1 MNDEYSLMDA
11 ALDAGDS
18 CDCAPSTDERRTFWQ
33 KNVFT
38 RRNALGLG
46 AVSVAAL
53 SAFGIGAGVNA
64 AYAATYPSWEDVE
77 RAKNNESA
85 KAGEVTRIEGLINSL
100 TQRVAD
106 TQAAAQAAGDEFFAA
121 QQAYFGAIAESE
133 ALQSQADAQ
142 AKIADES
149 ARKAGQVAAQL
160 YRNGGDDTAL
170 ELFFAGSAENA
181 DQLLSRLGTMDKLL
195 QYNQSVYDD
204 AVAARNSAQSLSDQA
219 VVARTERDRLQQIA
233 EEKMIAAQEAAAAAQ
248 VALDEQS
255 QYLITLEAQLAA
267 LKDETAK
274 TVADYQAGVAER
286 KRIAEEKRKAEEAA
300 RRAAEEEAR
309 RRAEEERRRR
319 EEEERRRREEAAAG
333 GGGGGGSPAPP
344 PAPAPAGG
352 TGGWVRPQGGWRS
365 SGYGPRTVQCGTG
378 YCSSGYHYGVDLANG
393 CGAPIFAAQSGTADY
408 VGYNGGYG
416 NYIRI
421 QHGGGIGTGYGH
433 INSFAIRWG
442 QWVNAGQV
450 IAYAGNT
457 GNSFGCHL
465 HFEVYINGAY
475 TNPIDFM
482 AARGISV

>member
-1 MNDEYSLMDA
+1 VNDEQSTMDA

-18 CDCAPSTDERRTFWQ
+18 CGCAPSIAEQRTLWQ
-33 KNVFT
+33 KSALT

-46 AVSVAAL
+46 ALGVVAL
-53 SAFGIGAGVNA
+53 SAFGIGSGVNA
-64 AYAATYPSWEDVE
+64 AYAATYPSWDDVQ
-77 RAKNNESA
+77 RAKNNETA
-85 KAGEVTRIEGLINSL
+85 KAAEITRIEGLIQAL
-100 TQRVAD
+100 TQRVAE
-106 TQAAAQAAGDEFFAA
+106 TQAAAEAAGNEYFEA
-121 QQAYFGAIAESE
+121 QQAFFDAIAEAE
-133 ALQSQADAQ
+133 ALQTQADAQ
-142 AKIADES
+142 AQIADES

-170 ELFFAGSAENA
+170 ELFFAGSAANA

-204 AVAARNSAQSLSDQA
+204 AVAARNSAQLLSDQA
-219 VVARTERDRLQQIA
+219 VVARTERDRLQKIA
-233 EEKMIAAQEAAAAAQ
+233 EEKMIAAQEAAAAAEA
-248 VALDEQS
+248 ALAEQAE
-255 QYLITLEAQLAA
+255 YLTTLEAQLVA
-267 LKDETAK
+267 LRDETAK
-274 TVADYQAGVAER
+274 TVADYEAGVAEA

-309 RRAEEERRRR
+309 RRAEEE
-319 EEEERRRREEAAAG
+319 ERRRAEEAANG
-333 GGGGGGSPAPP
+333 GGGGGG
-344 PAPAPAGG
+344 APADAGG
-352 TGGWVRPQGGWRS
+352 GDGGGAVGSGGWVRPQGGHRS
-365 SGYGPRTVQCGTG
+365 SGYGPRMVQCGTG

-408 VGYNGGYG
+408 VGWNGGYG

-421 QHGGGIGTGYGH
+421 QHGGGVGTGYGH
-433 INSFAIRWG
+433 INSFAIGWG
-442 QWVNAGQV
+442 QWVNAGQI

-465 HFEVYINGAY
+465 HYEVYINGGY